1 MKLDAYLL
9 RVAVCNRDVR
19 QILNIFSEKF
29 AEIALLSDC
38 EWKLLESP
46 WVTSNSVRMRSPI
59 GTWGWHDGEF
69 YEDGGIFSYERVYT
83 ILFNPNLFR
92 QDSIE

>member
-9 RVAVCNRDVR
+9 RVAVCNRDVS

-46 WVTSNSVRMRSPI
+46 WMTSNSVRMRSPI
-59 GTWGWHDGEF
+59 GTWGWQDGEF